1 MKQKLSL
8 KQIFSVFKREYTE
21 WITNPRMLVCL
32 VVLVMIREIVILP
45 LKNYAFT
52 LAQPI
57 NALEPVIAVA
67 NSGIM
72 LLLIPLVF
80 SIAILL
86 KSVSFLI
93 SVIRK
98 FKTNFISCD
107 TSEKLSDSEVVQD
120 NEVKEMESV

>member
-52 LAQPI
+52 LAQP
-57 NALEPVIAVA
+57 
-67 NSGIM
+67 
-72 LLLIPLVF
+72 
-80 SIAILL
+80 
-86 KSVSFLI
+86 
-93 SVIRK
+93 
-98 FKTNFISCD
+98 
-107 TSEKLSDSEVVQD
+107 
-120 NEVKEMESV
+120 

>member
-72 LLLIPLVF
+72 LLLIPLVYLVIMADF
-80 SIAILL
+80 PRVSGNTYFYLL
-86 KSVSFLI
+86 RVG
-93 SVIRK
+93 
-98 FKTNFISCD
+98 
-107 TSEKLSDSEVVQD
+107 
-120 NEVKEMESV
+120 